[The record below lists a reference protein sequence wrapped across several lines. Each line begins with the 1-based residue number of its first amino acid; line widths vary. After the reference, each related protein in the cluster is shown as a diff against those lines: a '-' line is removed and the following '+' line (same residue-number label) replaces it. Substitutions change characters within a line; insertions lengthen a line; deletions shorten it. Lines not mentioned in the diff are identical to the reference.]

1 MEQLPSD
8 FYEVKFNQLEK
19 RLIMDAFTI
28 YTTVLLS
35 LVVALVTDS
44 YDIVKTVIYLF
55 LQNCPT
61 IFCWPLIF
69 KRLCFNCSDLDQT
82 ESVLKAQLFEEE

>member
-44 YDIVKTVIYLF
+44 YEHCENSNLF
-55 LQNCPT
+55 VFTKLSYYILLSLNC
-61 IFCWPLIF
+61 
-69 KRLCFNCSDLDQT
+69 
-82 ESVLKAQLFEEE
+82 